1 MSRQIHKKPLKT
13 KNARTKMEKCRVFST
28 EERKKEKRIEKETLS

>member
-1 MSRQIHKKPLKT
+1 MMSHKIHKNSLKT

-28 EERKKEKRIEKETLS
+28 EERRGKKKRE